1 MVNWFIDN
9 QPKAKNLTERML
21 IKKLAPKNTDLKLAF
36 LNVIIKTKNKENK
49 IKPNSRL
56 LFNLENSETIPYMV
70 GSAVIFVILYIF
82 FHHSRNYNSYYHKY
96 YHDGYNWLF

>member
-1 MVNWFIDN
+1 MLIWLIDN

-36 LNVIIKTKNKENK
+36 LNVIINTINK
-49 IKPNSRL
+49 ININKPNRTL
-56 LFNLENSETIPYMV
+56 LFILENSETIPYMV

-82 FHHSRNYNSYYHKY
+82 FHHSRNYYSYYH
-96 YHDGYNWLF
+96 